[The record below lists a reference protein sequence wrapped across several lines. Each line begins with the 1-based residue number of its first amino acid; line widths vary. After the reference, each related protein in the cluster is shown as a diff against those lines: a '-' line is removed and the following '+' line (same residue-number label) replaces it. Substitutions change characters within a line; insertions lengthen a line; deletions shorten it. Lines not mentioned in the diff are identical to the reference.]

1 MQNRI
6 HHLLRDR
13 TFWGVL
19 TRAAPISHGLGGRA
33 EHRSIAKVVKQR
45 RKEVAGAWGGGA
57 ARAMLSSERA
67 GPAAEGHAALQPE
80 ATHAISASR
89 SLENLAGGRRLLRPR
104 GGCGAWLRWLGKTI
118 GP

>member
-6 HHLLRDR
+6 HHLLWDR

-33 EHRSIAKVVKQR
+33 EHRSIAKVVKRR

-57 ARAMLSSERA
+57 ARAMLSSERTA
-67 GPAAEGHAALQPE
+67 PRRLRDTRLCSQRPR
-80 ATHAISASR
+80 TR
-89 SLENLAGGRRLLRPR
+89 SLLPARWGTLREGGGFCDPGVGVAPGFAGS
-104 GGCGAWLRWLGKTI
+104 GKR
-118 GP
+118 

>member
-19 TRAAPISHGLGGRA
+19 TRVAPISHGLGGRA
-33 EHRSIAKVVKQR
+33 EHRSIAKVVKRR
-45 RKEVAGAWGGGA
+45 RKEVAGAWGAGA

-67 GPAAEGHAALQPE
+67 GP
-80 ATHAISASR
+80 
-89 SLENLAGGRRLLRPR
+89 GG
-104 GGCGAWLRWLGKTI
+104 
-118 GP
+118 